1 MGNWAIT
8 YKYEP
13 NPKTPDN
20 IVHVEFLNGVSK
32 VSAESLVRK
41 LARHGEY
48 IKVLKI
54 ENLRAYDKRI
64 LKQRDYFKIPCS
76 RYKDKFKCDWMFQ
89 GADCSCCE
97 FAVIEAESEMSE

>member
-13 NPKTPDN
+13 NPKTTDN

-32 VSAESLVRK
+32 ESAESLLKK

-54 ENLRAYDKRI
+54 ENSKAYDKRI

-76 RYKDKFKCDWMFQ
+76 RYKDKFKCEWLMQ

-97 FAVIEAESEMSE
+97 FAVTEADKESEG